1 MLVVSIVT
9 PSTPKGTPSRI
20 EARQLNKHLTNVDQ
34 GLKYSLMLPL
44 GNLLD

>member
-9 PSTPKGTPSRI
+9 PSTPSRI